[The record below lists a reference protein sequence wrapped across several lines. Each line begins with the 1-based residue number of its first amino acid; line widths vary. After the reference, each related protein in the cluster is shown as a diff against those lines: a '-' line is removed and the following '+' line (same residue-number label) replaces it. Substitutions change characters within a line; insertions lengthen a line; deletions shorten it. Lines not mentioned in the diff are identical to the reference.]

1 MFAAGFGQNNQTGS
15 EKNLNVNFNGN
26 FGQPK

>member
-1 MFAAGFGQNNQTGS
+1 MFTGFGQNNQTGS